1 MRLNGVNVIV
11 FGERDGV
18 QGDSIVICLEDAG
31 AYVGMEFTSC
41 FV

>member
-11 FGERDGV
+11 IGERDGV
-18 QGDSIVICLEDAG
+18 QGESIVNCLEDAG
-31 AYVGMEFTSC
+31 VNVGMEFTSC